1 MLTTRWNNVEIKLYQ
16 RCFNVVST
24 SDTYVVSKLWNVEN
38 PTSDFL
44 SFSTSDFVSF
54 SLIHNVETTLIR
66 RWNVGW
72 VVICNK
78 IKKVPEKR
86 TLKTEGEE
94 GDWIKFFFLE
104 DVNGQPL
111 KRSFNTDVAENSHFR
126 ELRLDIPNTVVN

>member
-78 IKKVPEKR
+78 IKKVSEKR

-94 GDWIKFFFLE
+94 GDWIKFFFF
-104 DVNGQPL
+104 GRRKWTAPKKKFQH
-111 KRSFNTDVAENSHFR
+111 RCSG
-126 ELRLDIPNTVVN
+126 ELALQGIKTRHS